1 MCDYVKP
8 ESDGEVHEI
17 LWLVADRDYSWLC
30 LANLTLIPLFP
41 GGKKSLR
48 INVFFTA
55 FMYIFFTQDKLNREH
70 VSTPPG
76 DTVDNVLLC
85 AVRTRRTNQVD
96 LNSHI

>member
-41 GGKKSLR
+41 GEKIIKNYGLMFFLQLLYYHII
-48 INVFFTA
+48 IN
-55 FMYIFFTQDKLNREH
+55 
-70 VSTPPG
+70 STW
-76 DTVDNVLLC
+76 
-85 AVRTRRTNQVD
+85 
-96 LNSHI
+96 